1 MKRHIFNSNLS
12 LAVRM
17 VRDRRREDIE
27 LKHKRYTWKEGEE
40 GFVPTQGEDWMQL
53 ITLPALGSEY

>member
-1 MKRHIFNSNLS
+1 
-12 LAVRM
+12 M

-53 ITLPALGSEY
+53 ITLPALGSEYIIGKCTK